1 MHLPLLT
8 QLPALLPARR
18 PGRVLRVAVA
28 VASAATVALGG
39 LAAAGAPAT
48 AATAPAAKT
57 FTAPIEAW
65 PTPWT
70 SEKGCDGTVK
80 PGPGKLSTLIA
91 GTWGTF
97 GGFGTDR
104 TCHATSEDGHDDYR
118 AVDWM
123 ATSKDAT
130 QKAAAESFITWLT
143 SADAQG
149 NPAAMARRL
158 GVMYVIWNNRMWRS
172 YPHNGNPAGSWET
185 YLSCG
190 GSSWATSTYD
200 TTCHRNHVHVSLT
213 PDGAWAR
220 TSYWATSTTL
230 SSGPSGGSTGPQ
242 NTCTPVAGGTLCRHW
257 GADRVETSIAASRD
271 AFPTAD
277 SARVAVLAGSA
288 VFADALSGTPLA
300 RAEGGPVLLNG
311 AAGLDARVKAELE
324 RLLPPGAT
332 VYLLGGTGALSDTV
346 RDQVRADGFTARR
359 LAGADR
365 YATALAVAG
374 AVGGVDRIA
383 LATGSTF
390 PDALA
395 AGNAMAKDSGPDAAT
410 HGVVLLTNGGTLPAG
425 VRTYLAAHP
434 SAALYAIGGPAA
446 QAAKAAG
453 RTPTATVVG
462 TDAYATAAEVAAAF
476 YGSGSPQ
483 VAGLV
488 NGDVFA
494 DAVAGG
500 LHAALAGAPL
510 LLTPAT
516 SLSASAQS
524 FLAAH
529 AASLSRLEVYGGSS
543 VLSDAVAASAA
554 AQMG

>member
-1 MHLPLLT
+1 MHLPL
-8 QLPALLPARR
+8 PAPAPHRR
-18 PGRVLRVAVA
+18 ALRRAAA
-28 VASAATVALGG
+28 VASAAALALGG
-39 LAAAGAPAT
+39 LAAAGAAAT
-48 AATAPAAKT
+48 AATAPPAKT
-57 FTAPIEAW
+57 FTAPIESW

-70 SEKGCDGTVK
+70 SEKGCDSTVK
-80 PGPGKLSTLIA
+80 PGPGKLSQLIA

-104 TCHATSEDGHDDYR
+104 SCHATSEDGHDDYR

-130 QKAAAESFITWLT
+130 QKAAAESFISWLT

-158 GVMYVIWNNRMWRS
+158 GVMYVIWNNRMWRP

-190 GSSWATSTYD
+190 SSSWATSTYD

-220 TSYWATSTTL
+220 TSYWSTSTL
-230 SSGPSGGSTGPQ
+230 SSGPAGTPTGPQ
-242 NTCTPVAGGTLCRHW
+242 NTCSPVTGATLCRHW

-271 AFPTAD
+271 SFPTAD

-300 RAEGGPVLLNG
+300 RAEGGPVLLN
-311 AAGLDARVKAELE
+311 AAGALDARVKSELQ

-332 VYLLGGTGALSDTV
+332 VYLLGGTGALSDAV
-346 RDQVRADGFTARR
+346 RDQVRAAGFTTQR

-374 AVGGVDRIA
+374 AVDGVNRIA
-383 LATGSTF
+383 LATGTDF

-395 AGNAMAKDSGPDAAT
+395 AGNAMAKDSGPQAAT
-410 HGVVLLTNGGTLPAG
+410 HGVVLLTNGGTLPAA
-425 VRTYLAAHP
+425 VRTYVAAHP
-434 SAALYAIGGPAA
+434 SAALYAIGAPAA
-446 QAAKAAG
+446 QAAQAAG
-453 RTPTATVVG
+453 RKPTATVTG
-462 TDAYATAAEVAAAF
+462 GDRYATSAEVAAAF
-476 YGSGSPQ
+476 YGSGSPA
-483 VAGLV
+483 VAALV

-494 DAVAGG
+494 DAVSGG
-500 LHAALAGAPL
+500 LHAAMAGAPL
-510 LLTPAT
+510 LLTPPTGLPAD
-516 SLSASAQS
+516 AQA
-524 FLAAH
+524 FLADH
-529 AASLSRLEVYGGSS
+529 AASLSRLEVYGGPS
-543 VLSDAVAASAA
+543 VLPDAVAAAAA